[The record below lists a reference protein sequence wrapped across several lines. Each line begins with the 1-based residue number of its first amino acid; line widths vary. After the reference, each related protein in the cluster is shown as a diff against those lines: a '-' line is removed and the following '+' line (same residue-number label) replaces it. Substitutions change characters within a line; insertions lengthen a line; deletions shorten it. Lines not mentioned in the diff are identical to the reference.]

1 MLSQV
6 LLKSIENEEERRE
19 RERGKAQGQLQRSLS
34 LPRDTINKL
43 STNNPIKP
51 SHPLNPALRPLTVT
65 LETGPSHHTQERN
78 EEGTS
83 DPSPLSSSQRLDLV
97 DSEDDSVHD
106 SLLDLA
112 DNLGEDEGDTVHVKH
127 ERSNSNPEVFIHST
141 QSESLEGLGRRGTTA
156 SSVSPVGGEEGTGS
170 QKKKNLLML
179 QKWMKDQQKK

>member
-19 RERGKAQGQLQRSLS
+19 RERGKGQLQRSLS

-43 STNNPIKP
+43 STINNPLKP
-51 SHPLNPALRPLTVT
+51 SHPLNSAHHPLTLMT
-65 LETGPSHHTQERN
+65 TGPSAHSQERS

-83 DPSPLSSSQRLDLV
+83 DPSPLSSSQRLDSV
-97 DSEDDSVHD
+97 ESEDDSVHD

-112 DNLGEDEGDTVHVKH
+112 DNLGEDEDEGDVVHVKH
-127 ERSNSNPEVFIHST
+127 ERSKSNPEVLIHSA
-141 QSESLEGLGRRGTTA
+141 QSQSVEELSTRGTTA
-156 SSVSPVGGEEGTGS
+156 SSVSPVGGEEGAS
-170 QKKKNLLML
+170 AQKKKNLLML